1 MHIHQL
7 PAVRVTDE
15 AFAPFGR
22 VLGHDDDDAARRV
35 VARFHRGQEPMPSI
49 ILEVNPDG
57 VPACGWLARHHDQTQ
72 ALTPIDGPIVVV
84 LAPAGSDPRTDEG
97 RDAAT
102 AFVADVGEGIQLD
115 EGVWHWAASVRRG
128 SVRVAN
134 LQGHRWPDDNEIL
147 SLEDRGVQW
156 HPRHRWLDDAW
167 AADLLAVGTSRL
179 AAAFG
184 GRRIDTAARTSG
196 TGDPDGPRDAGAGTA
211 ERRPDG
217 ATWLVTDADGS
228 IELDDDA
235 VVAAVRSLG
244 TTA

>member
-1 MHIHQL
+1 MHVHQL
-7 PAVRVTDE
+7 PAARVTDE
-15 AFAPFGR
+15 AIAPFGR

-57 VPACGWLARHHDQTQ
+57 VPSCGWLARHHDQTQ

-84 LAPAGSDPRTDEG
+84 LAPAGSDPLADEG
-97 RDAAT
+97 RAAAR

-147 SLEDRGVQW
+147 SLEDDGVQW
-156 HPRHRWLDDAW
+156 RPRHPWLDDEW
-167 AADLLAVGTSRL
+167 AVDLLAVGTTHL

-184 GRRIDTAARTSG
+184 ARRIDSTGRTSG
-196 TGDPDGPRDAGAGTA
+196 TSGRTGVGSAQ
-211 ERRPDG
+211 RRPDG
-217 ATWLVTDADGS
+217 TSWLVTDPDGS
-228 IELDDDA
+228 VELDDDA
-235 VVAAVRSLG
+235 VVAAVRSRG
-244 TTA
+244 TAP